1 MTHINPDLIKA
12 LRAQYGHECRICGAE
27 MELQDSRDMAFAC
40 VPVSEDD
47 PTRPGK
53 TRWRNGRSFIDEH
66 YSASRTYIRAPKD
79 ESVIAVLDRLAE
91 LESEVPTLRTA
102 LSHVLAALACE
113 TDSDTIESLIEDA
126 AEKSVNPSQA
136 REIFAALWASASAI
150 SGHSPPHGDS

>member
-27 MELQDSRDMAFAC
+27 MELQDSRDMVFAC

-53 TRWRNGRSFIDEH
+53 TRWKHGRSFCDEH

-79 ESVIAVLDRLAE
+79 KSIIVALDLRAKAMVL
-91 LESEVPTLRTA
+91 
-102 LSHVLAALACE
+102 
-113 TDSDTIESLIEDA
+113 
-126 AEKSVNPSQA
+126 
-136 REIFAALWASASAI
+136 
-150 SGHSPPHGDS
+150 